1 MFPALAT
8 AAAAVTRHG
17 AVRSLCRQRRAGSQA
32 GKHWSGS
39 TGRGGT
45 AAPHAEIKRGGGG
58 LLADS
63 FPAQP
68 MCVVRAA

>member
-1 MFPALAT
+1 MLSKKIKKKASPMFPALAT

-17 AVRSLCRQRRAGSQA
+17 AVQCARSAGSAGQA

-45 AAPHAEIKRGGGG
+45 AAPHAEIKRGGS
-58 LLADS
+58 A
-63 FPAQP
+63 
-68 MCVVRAA
+68 C